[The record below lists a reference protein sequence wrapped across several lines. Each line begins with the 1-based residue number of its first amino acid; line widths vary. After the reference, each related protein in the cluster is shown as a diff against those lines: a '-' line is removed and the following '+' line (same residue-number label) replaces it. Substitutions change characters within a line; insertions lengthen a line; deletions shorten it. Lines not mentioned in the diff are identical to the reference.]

1 MQQIGEYF
9 IHRLIGEGGMGKV
22 YEAEERLSRR
32 RVALKVL
39 REDLA
44 RSEDGRRLFLR
55 EMTILSH
62 LDHPN
67 VVRCLACTEVG
78 ESLVM
83 VLEHMVGQTLR
94 EVLRQRVRIAWCDA
108 LGIAGDVAA
117 GLAAAHGHQPAIIH
131 RDLKPE
137 NVMVL
142 ADGRCKVMDFGIAK
156 ILDAAGPQTVFTVGT
171 LQYMSPEQIEGL
183 AVDPRADLY
192 CLGLLLYEML
202 AGRPP
207 FASDSPRELLNL
219 HCTQAPPRLAP
230 ELTRTFPPGLEAF
243 LFSLLEKDRDR
254 RPPNA
259 DAVLR
264 TISQLRQGGGAV
276 ASALDAAGR
285 PVVVPAPSTSTIMLV
300 ERAGAAQRRGH
311 VLRTVLA
318 IGGAVLLLGG
328 GVTALVIMSPDGTAA
343 TTADESTATSPAPA
357 HVDTKAETKKAV
369 PQGTPAANP
378 SPNPRAVDTKAEAVR
393 RQALADREAADAA
406 QRSIQSLLSRDDGE
420 SVVSSVLSR
429 LRLDDAKPGDAKSGD
444 AKRGDA
450 KPDDAK
456 PDDAK
461 PGDAS
466 LVDIFRQR
474 VSAKK

>member
-39 REDLA
+39 RDDLA

-67 VVRCLACTEVG
+67 VVRCLACTEAG

-94 EVLRQRVRIAWCDA
+94 EVLRQRVCIAWSDA

-156 ILDAAGPQTVFTVGT
+156 LLHAAGPQTVFTVGT

-192 CLGLLLYEML
+192 CLGLLLYEMV

-207 FASDSPRELLNL
+207 FASDAPRELLHL

-259 DAVLR
+259 DAALR
-264 TISQLRQGGGAV
+264 TISQLRQGGVGAV
-276 ASALDAAGR
+276 APALDAAGR

-328 GVTALVIMSPDGTAA
+328 GVTALVIMSSNGTTA
-343 TTADESTATSPAPA
+343 TTADESTAPSSAPV

-369 PQGTPAANP
+369 PQGTPAARP
-378 SPNPRAVDTKAEAVR
+378 SPPPRAVDTKAEAVR

-406 QRSIQSLLSRDDGE
+406 TRSIQSLLSRDDGE
-420 SVVSSVLSR
+420 SVVSGVLSR
-429 LRLDDAKPGDAKSGD
+429 LRLGDAKPGDAKPGDTKSGD
-444 AKRGDA
+444 ADPGA
-450 KPDDAK
+450 AE
-456 PDDAK
+456 

-466 LVDIFRQR
+466 LIDILRQR